1 MLNDRIFG
9 SGGEL
14 AERHPGPWVPRML
27 DASPEGRAVVEW
39 RQGDRVLIAKLRPDG
54 GGAAQLALLRQL
66 HASATATLRV
76 PEPITWLEASRA
88 LVTGAASGASCRH
101 ADPLQDSA
109 VFERIGRALAEF
121 HALAVVPGPAKRL
134 EDHIEELIR
143 PAPRVLAAALPQY
156 AVRITRA
163 LARLEEE
170 SAGWGLIPV
179 TPLHRDFHLRQLF
192 DDGVHVTVID
202 WDDAASGDPA
212 FDVGYFTAYLRSHLS
227 SEAAAVGIDAFRRG
241 YGGNASL
248 WARVPVYERF
258 NALRRACRRF
268 RLQDNGWQRELEAMF
283 ARLED

>member
-1 MLNDRIFG
+1 MLNDRIAET
-9 SGGEL
+9 GGEI

-39 RQGDRVLIAKLRPDG
+39 RQGDRVLVAKLRPDG

-66 HASATATLRV
+66 YASATTTLRV
-76 PEPITWLEASRA
+76 PEPVTWLEASRA
-88 LVTGAASGASCRH
+88 LVTGSASGTSCRH
-101 ADPLQDSA
+101 ADPLQDPA

-121 HALAVVPGPAKRL
+121 HGLALVPGPAKRL
-134 EDHIEELIR
+134 DDHIAELIK

-156 AVRITRA
+156 AAHITRA
-163 LARLEEE
+163 LARLEQE
-170 SAGWGLIPV
+170 SAAWGLVPV
-179 TPLHRDFHLRQLF
+179 VPLHRDFHLRQLF

-212 FDVGYFTAYLRSHLS
+212 FDVGYFTAYLRSHFTP
-227 SEAAAVGIDAFRRG
+227 EAAEAGIAAFRRG
-241 YGGNASL
+241 YGGNAAL
-248 WARVPVYERF
+248 WDRVPVYERF

-283 ARLED
+283 ARLAD